1 MAAEFLQEI
10 DHERNVEREQRYKDT
25 LRKLWDK
32 YQQQENEIEDDLFND
47 AQQLKPSSARMSHG
61 QFVLQREDLP
71 DYIQDVAQK
80 RNLVMPWL
88 PIVRKRFPVAKRS
101 PPPADHKQMS
111 SAASGTDEK
120 VAHDLQAIFNAA
132 PAGIESHEHKAKRS
146 SEQTDSA
153 TTTGKPEPEVE
164 SSSTP
169 GSITNKPATSS
180 SKTHKHDHNDNHDLD
195 HDGYLAEHAHDHDE
209 HDHEDEHEHD
219 HEHDHEHEHEHD
231 HDHEHEHDH
240 DEDEDDESGAD
251 DDDDDRKKKRSAPIN
266 VKKRA
271 NLEVLKE
278 DQILPGDL
286 SDFKRKK
293 SVEWSKYFGIDRR
306 KKSTEWAKG

>member
-10 DHERNVEREQRYKDT
+10 DHERNVEREQRYKET

-47 AQQLKPSSARMSHG
+47 AQQLKPSAKMSHG
-61 QFVLQREDLP
+61 KFILQREDLP
-71 DYIQDVAQK
+71 DNIQEVAQK

-88 PIVRKRFPVAKRS
+88 PVVRKRFPVAKRS
-101 PPPADHKQMS
+101 PPMPHKE
-111 SAASGTDEK
+111 ARAISGTDEK
-120 VAHDLQAIFNAA
+120 VAHDLQAIFNADPVA
-132 PAGIESHEHKAKRS
+132 DAHDHKSKRS

-153 TTTGKPEPEVE
+153 TTTGKPELRIE
-164 SSSTP
+164 STSTVVP
-169 GSITNKPATSS
+169 ITKPVSS
-180 SKTHKHDHNDNHDLD
+180 SKGHKHDHNDNHDLD
-195 HDGYLAEHAHDHDE
+195 HDGYLAEHAHDHDD
-209 HDHEDEHEHD
+209 HDHEDE

-240 DEDEDDESGAD
+240 EEDEDDESGGD

-266 VKKRA
+266 VKKRD

-278 DQILPGDL
+278 DQIIPGDL